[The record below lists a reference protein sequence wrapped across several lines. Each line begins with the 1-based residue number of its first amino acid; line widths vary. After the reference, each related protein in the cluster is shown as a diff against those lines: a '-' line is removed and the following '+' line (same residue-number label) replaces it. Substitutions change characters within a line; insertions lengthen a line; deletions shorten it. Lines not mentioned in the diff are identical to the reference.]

1 MKIPNLSRTETK
13 KKHRLSAVRLFKYFF
28 NMSFNIN
35 LLIGGTPCRGC
46 VLFHKRWFA
55 LVGSKFSDYNLN
67 KSLNRGNPLSWLC
80 SFP

>member
-1 MKIPNLSRTETK
+1 MKQ

-46 VLFHKRWFA
+46 ALFHKRWFE
-55 LVGSKFSDYNLN
+55 N
-67 KSLNRGNPLSWLC
+67 
-80 SFP
+80 